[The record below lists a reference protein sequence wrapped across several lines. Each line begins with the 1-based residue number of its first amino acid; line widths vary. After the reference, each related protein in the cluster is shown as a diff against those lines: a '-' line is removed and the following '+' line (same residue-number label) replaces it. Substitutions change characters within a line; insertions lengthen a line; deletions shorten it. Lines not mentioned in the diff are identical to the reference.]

1 MANVDLTI
9 ISGETID
16 LALTIPGVQ
25 GPPGPGVPSGG
36 ATNQALI
43 KQSNSDYDAVWA
55 NLDGSVISGLTITN
69 ADIVDGAGITDNKL
83 ATITA
88 ASKVANSATSATSA
102 ALANT
107 IVLRD
112 GASNFDAGRVTLTG
126 LTVNGNITVTG
137 STQFIVNG
145 TDVVSYI
152 EGLPLPSFDTTQLT
166 YSGKLLI
173 GASYPSGSPYDYVS
187 VSYSGDLL
195 SQVDY
200 KLGGVN
206 GGTIA
211 TFVVGY
217 SGATV
222 TGITRTL

>member
-1 MANVDLTI
+1 MADIDLTV

-25 GPPGPGVPSGG
+25 GAPGSGVPSGG
-36 ATNQALI
+36 ITGQALV
-43 KQSNSDYDAVWA
+43 KASGGDYVTEWGFI
-55 NLDGSVISGLTITN
+55 DGATISGLTIGN
-69 ADIVDGAGITDNKL
+69 DDIANDAAIVDTKL
-83 ATITA
+83 ATIVTTG
-88 ASKVANSATSATSA
+88 KVANSATSATSA
-102 ALANT
+102 GLANR

-112 GASNFDAGRVTLTG
+112 GTGSFAAGRATLTG

-137 STQFIVNG
+137 STQLIVNG

-166 YSGKLLI
+166 YSGKLLV

-187 VSYSGDLL
+187 VSYSGGLL

-206 GGTIA
+206 GGAIA

>member
-1 MANVDLTI
+1 MANVDLTV

-36 ATNQALI
+36 ATNQALL
-43 KQSNSDYDAVWA
+43 KQSGDDYDVAWTS
-55 NLDGSVISGLTITN
+55 LDGSVISGLTIAN

-83 ATITA
+83 ATITG

-126 LTVNGNITVTG
+126 LAVNGATTISG
-137 STQFIVNG
+137 ALSVNG
-145 TDVVSYI
+145 TDVVAYI
-152 EGLPLPSFDTTQLT
+152 EGLPVPTIDNVQVV
-166 YSGKLLI
+166 YSGGLI
-173 GASYPSGSPYDYVS
+173 VGASYPSGSPYDYVS
-187 VSYSGDLL
+187 VAYSGGLL

-200 KLGGVN
+200 REGGAN
-206 GGTIA
+206 GGAIA

-217 SGATV
+217 SGSTV
-222 TGITRTL
+222 TGISRTL

>member
-1 MANVDLTI
+1 MANVDLTV

-36 ATNQALI
+36 ATNQALL
-43 KQSNSDYDAVWA
+43 KQSGDDYDVAWTS
-55 NLDGSVISGLTITN
+55 LDGSVISGLTITN

-83 ATITA
+83 ATITG

-126 LTVNGNITVTG
+126 LAVNGATTISG
-137 STQFIVNG
+137 ALSVNG
-145 TDVVSYI
+145 TDVAAYI
-152 EGLPLPSFDTTQLT
+152 EGLPVPTIDNVQVV
-166 YSGKLLI
+166 YSGNLI
-173 GASYPSGSPYDYVS
+173 VGASYPSGSPYDYVS
-187 VSYSGDLL
+187 IAYSGGLL

-200 KLGGVN
+200 REGGAN
-206 GGTIA
+206 GGAIA
-211 TFVVGY
+211 TFVVSY
-217 SGATV
+217 SGSTV
-222 TGITRTL
+222 TGISRSL

>member
-1 MANVDLTI
+1 MANVDLTV

-43 KQSNSDYDAVWA
+43 KQSNGDYDAVWA
-55 NLDGSVISGLTITN
+55 NLNGSVISGLTITN

-83 ATITA
+83 ATITG

-126 LTVNGNITVTG
+126 LAVNGATTISG
-137 STQFIVNG
+137 ALSVNG
-145 TDVVSYI
+145 TDVVAYI
-152 EGLPLPSFDTTQLT
+152 EGLPVPTLDNVQVV
-166 YSGKLLI
+166 YSGGLI
-173 GASYPSGSPYDYVS
+173 VGASYPSGSPYDYVS
-187 VSYSGDLL
+187 VTYSGGLL

-200 KLGGVN
+200 REGGAN
-206 GGTIA
+206 GGPIA

-217 SGATV
+217 SGSTV
-222 TGITRTL
+222 TSVSRTL

>member
-1 MANVDLTI
+1 MANVDLTV
-9 ISGETID
+9 ISGEIID

-36 ATNQALI
+36 AINQALL
-43 KQSNSDYDAVWA
+43 KQSGDDYDVAWTSI
-55 NLDGSVISGLTITN
+55 DGSVISGLTITN
-69 ADIVDGAGITDNKL
+69 ADVADGAGITDNKL
-83 ATITA
+83 ATITG

-126 LTVNGNITVTG
+126 LAVNG
-137 STQFIVNG
+137 STTISGALSVNG

-166 YSGKLLI
+166 YSGKLLV

-187 VSYSGDLL
+187 ISYSGNLL
-195 SQVDY
+195 SRVDY

-206 GGTIA
+206 GGAIA

-217 SGATV
+217 NGATV
-222 TGITRTL
+222 TGIIRTL